1 MEFVRPQLVIFRE
14 QILHH
19 QIGVQRRDAVHR
31 KAAHH
36 AHVGHANLF
45 IMDHRQLRPHLL
57 IARPGFLHQQFKSVV
72 NLFDYLHVARQQRLD
87 QLLIPALQRFRHQSM
102 VGVGEGFAGDGPR
115 IVPAHLVLIKQHA
128 QQLRDGDGR
137 VGVVQLD
144 HFIIRQLMQ
153 LVASQMVATQNIGHR
168 AGALEVLLHQAQFFP
183 RQMVV
188 IRIQH
193 LGQFFGVDTLLL
205 RAQEIAVVEF
215 GQVERMG
222 MFRLPQAQR
231 LRDVIAIAKHRQ
243 IPGFAGNHESRL
255 PFAAFADFTAD
266 AYLHIQRFVVAE
278 PRIAA
283 ASPVI
288 RRFHLLTVSEGLTE
302 QTVLVVQAVTGRRL
316 ADGGHRIQEAGR
328 QTAQAAVAQ
337 RRIGLF
343 FQQVGQLDVVR
354 LQRLAH
360 SFIPAQVEQVITG
373 QATDQELHRN
383 VVNVALS
390 FNGFRRRL
398 RRQKLRQRAAD
409 RAPPLALGHLCG

>member
-1 MEFVRPQLVIFRE
+1 MLAFVLVQTLNLDIENRLRVDVDTGTPLHELSETHFIRLLNVTINLTEFGIVGVLLQLDQLVEIVGPLFLQRLIEQGSERRITLFNPATRRNAVGHVMEFVRPQLVIFRE

-72 NLFDYLHVARQQRLD
+72 NLFDYLHVARQQRLH

-102 VGVGEGFAGDGPR
+102 VGVSEGFAGDGPR

-128 QQLRDGDGR
+128 QQFRDGDGR

-153 LVASQMVATQNIGHR
+153 LAASQMVATQNVRHR

-231 LRDVIAIAKHRQ
+231 LRDVIAIAKHR
-243 IPGFAGNHESRL
+243 
-255 PFAAFADFTAD
+255 
-266 AYLHIQRFVVAE
+266 
-278 PRIAA
+278 
-283 ASPVI
+283 
-288 RRFHLLTVSEGLTE
+288 
-302 QTVLVVQAVTGRRL
+302 
-316 ADGGHRIQEAGR
+316 
-328 QTAQAAVAQ
+328 
-337 RRIGLF
+337 
-343 FQQVGQLDVVR
+343 
-354 LQRLAH
+354 
-360 SFIPAQVEQVITG
+360 
-373 QATDQELHRN
+373 
-383 VVNVALS
+383 
-390 FNGFRRRL
+390 
-398 RRQKLRQRAAD
+398 
-409 RAPPLALGHLCG
+409 